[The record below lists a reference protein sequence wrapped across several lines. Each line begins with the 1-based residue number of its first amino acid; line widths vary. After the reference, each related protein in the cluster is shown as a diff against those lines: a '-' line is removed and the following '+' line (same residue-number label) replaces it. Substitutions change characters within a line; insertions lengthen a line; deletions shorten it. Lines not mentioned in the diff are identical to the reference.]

1 MRTFLL
7 AALFAALALPAQAQF
22 AVGGQLGDPTGL
34 SLKAGAGPGA
44 LLLAIGWDLDGFDQV
59 SAEGH
64 YVLSQR
70 RVQGADA
77 NLGLFYG
84 PGLFLRASD
93 GPGDGDVDFGLSL
106 GIGLEA
112 ALTQDIE
119 AYGLVSPRIQ
129 LIEETDFGV
138 GGGVGLRLRP

>member
-1 MRTFLL
+1 MRALL
-7 AALFAALALPAQAQF
+7 FAALVAALALPAQAQLSI
-22 AVGGQLGDPTGL
+22 GGQLGDPTGL

-44 LLLAIGWDLDGFDQV
+44 LLLAVGYFGDAV

-77 NLGLFYG
+77 NIGLFYG
-84 PGLFLRASD
+84 LGVFLKVRDTA
-93 GPGDGDVDFGLSL
+93 GDDDISLGLSL
-106 GIGLEA
+106 GIGLETT
-112 ALTQDIE
+112 LTQDIE
-119 AYGLVSPRIQ
+119 LYGIASPRIR
-129 LIEETDFGV
+129 LVDDTGFEF